1 MLGFLEGK
9 DSHALPRVP
18 LDDLHTLE
26 RLYREDQRDKRIARP
41 QASIGP
47 DGVSQAHC
55 SEEMFGR
62 ILEPS
67 G

>member
-1 MLGFLEGK
+1 MLC
-9 DSHALPRVP
+9 HAY